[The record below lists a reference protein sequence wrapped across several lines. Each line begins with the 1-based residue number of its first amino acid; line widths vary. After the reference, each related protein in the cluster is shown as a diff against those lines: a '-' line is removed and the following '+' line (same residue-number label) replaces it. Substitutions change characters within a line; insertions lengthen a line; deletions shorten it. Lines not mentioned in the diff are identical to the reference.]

1 MTNKLTVA
9 NEIAAELEH
18 WLNEWY
24 SQPETWANEVDRQIH
39 EWYANAP
46 NVFPK
51 YPYFSPSS
59 ATACPRSLYYKA
71 KQAKKDG
78 FKKPPYQGR
87 WQAIGTAIGSVIQRD
102 ILAMEKHMPGFPFS
116 FERNKNDEPMF
127 EDFAKKNHLV
137 EHDGQKFYLFG
148 TCDGIMRYVTEEG
161 ETIRIGIECKSKQTT
176 AARTS
181 LYSMREPEEKHVKQ
195 CHAYAEMYQVDMYI
209 ILYVNASKKAWQYP
223 EGEFEKSPDMRAF
236 GIEITEEDK
245 TELFDR
251 FAEIQR
257 SVNNN
262 DPLPLDISEWTFNP
276 FKQACANG
284 LTEEEVEALKR
295 QAESAKQSSLSAY
308 QKSKI
313 IEPVEDIVR
322 IRKEHGTNEEGA
334 V

>member
-1 MTNKLTVA
+1 MSNKLTVA

-71 KQAKKDG
+71 KRAKKDG

-102 ILAMEKHMPGFPFS
+102 ILAMEKHLPGFPFS
-116 FERNKNDEPMF
+116 FERNDRGEPMF
-127 EDFAKKNHLV
+127 EDFAKANHLV
-137 EHDGQKFYLFG
+137 EHDGEKFYLFG
-148 TCDGIMRYVTEEG
+148 TCDGILRYVTEDG
-161 ETIRIGIECKSKQTT
+161 ETIRIGLEAKSKQTT
-176 AARTS
+176 AAKTS
-181 LYSMREPEEKHVKQ
+181 LYSMREPEEKHIKQ
-195 CHAYAEMYQVDMYI
+195 CHAYAEMYGVDMYI
-209 ILYVNASKKAWQYP
+209 ILYVNASKKAWVYP

-236 GIEITEEDK
+236 GIEITDEDK
-245 TELFDR
+245 TALLDR
-251 FAEIQR
+251 FAEIQQ
-257 SVNNN
+257 SVIVGK
-262 DPLPLDISEWTFNP
+262 PLELALDGWTFNG
-276 FKQACANG
+276 FKTACA
-284 LTEEEVEALKR
+284 LDLSEEEVAKLQR
-295 QAESAKQSSLSAY
+295 QADSARHSSLPPY
-308 QKSKI
+308 KQRQI

-322 IRKEHGTNEEGA
+322 IRKEHGINAGA
-334 V
+334 